1 MMTPERWRK
10 VRDVL
15 EQALDLDPE
24 KRERFL
30 DIVCSSDHSLR
41 TEVQSLLSAEGNAS
55 SSFLESSPLGSS
67 RLTAGTRLGDYE
79 IVAQLG
85 AGGMGVVYRARDLRL
100 ERSVAIKVL
109 QEPLLGDTNRLRR
122 FEREAQSAAALNH
135 PNIVAV
141 HQFGV
146 HYGAPYLVSELLE
159 GETLREEL
167 RRGPLTQAR
176 AVQLGGQVAEGL
188 SAAHQRGILHRDLK
202 PENLFVSKEG
212 QLKILDFGL
221 NAEEQSLFAKSAD
234 AVRSMNDVLKTL

>member
-1 MMTPERWRK
+1 MTPERWRK

-41 TEVQSLLSAEGNAS
+41 TEVQSLLSAEGDAS

-109 QEPLLGDTNRLRR
+109 QEPLLGDTNRLHAAHRVQFSR
-122 FEREAQSAAALNH
+122 WSGPFERDRQSTRWRNNNILLQRRALQCLNPFPECH
-135 PNIVAV
+135 HHEGDYLEFEP
-141 HQFGV
+141 GK
-146 HYGAPYLVSELLE
+146 YGCFRRYWSS
-159 GETLREEL
+159 GEERHVV
-167 RRGPLTQAR
+167 GP
-176 AVQLGGQVAEGL
+176 GGCR
-188 SAAHQRGILHRDLK
+188 HD
-202 PENLFVSKEG
+202 
-212 QLKILDFGL
+212 
-221 NAEEQSLFAKSAD
+221 
-234 AVRSMNDVLKTL
+234 